1 MPRAPQ
7 LQQQVQAQALPGVR
21 LQAAP
26 SPESFGAN
34 TGQLAARIGAAVY
47 DQELQIADRSSV
59 MEAETLAS
67 KNQLRIQQDVYNM
80 RGKNAANAPDYALKE
95 YDDIDQQIMKG
106 LANDRQRGMYQ
117 SISRQKREMLNRASL
132 VHANQEA
139 ERFGTEMFNANMKTS
154 IDVARSYGDF
164 PLGVEF
170 EKNNQSRFIG
180 ERAAQYGYL
189 GTPQYKEQVKE
200 AHSATNRA
208 VIEGLITKGDDL
220 KAKAFYDKMLEIERP
235 QTRVDKQTGQV
246 TEITS
251 QLQFT
256 AQDREAVQKIVEEGS
271 TRGEAHRQTIKILGE
286 IGMETPE
293 QRRQALNMAD
303 AMDNEKVGEL
313 VRKKLE
319 HRFAQ
324 EDKRKQEEY
333 QGTFTN
339 ATKLID
345 EQWKQ
350 VPTASAREMVPAPV
364 WADLGIQ
371 DRHTLETYVA
381 QLRDPG
387 KKATDLP
394 TWVKL
399 NAMKDDDLAKLSRSQ
414 MLDYLTKLDNSDG
427 DKLLTRWNGVL
438 NAKEGKQT
446 GEKYEQLFSNKQL
459 LDNAMELTG
468 YFDMTKPRS
477 KWPVEHQQLENRV
490 QKLVDQALSQIP
502 KDAPREKKEK
512 AIQDIVDA
520 QVKAK
525 VKVDKGIFS
534 FEKDRAVGEFED
546 FKDAASIR
554 VPLKEIPVNDQDT
567 IKGILR
573 QADKKLDP
581 GKIERIYALKQL
593 QKAGKIKRED
603 LIDQTRKIVQE

>member
-1 MPRAPQ
+1 MPQVPRPQ
-7 LQQQVQAQALPGVR
+7 QHVSPVGLPGVR
-21 LQAAP
+21 EMAAP
-26 SPESFGAN
+26 TPDSYGA
-34 TGQLAARIGAAVY
+34 GVGDRAAKLGAAVY
-47 DQELQIADRSSV
+47 EREIYFADHAAV

-67 KNQLRIQQDVYNM
+67 KEQLRIQRDVYNM

-95 YDDIDQQIMKG
+95 YDDIDQQIMNG
-106 LANDRQRGMYQ
+106 LVNDRQRGMYQ
-117 SISRQKREMLNRASL
+117 RISRQKREMLNRASL
-132 VHANQEA
+132 VHADEEA

-164 PLGVEF
+164 PLGVEN
-170 EKNNQSRFIG
+170 EKNNQTRLI
-180 ERAAQYGYL
+180 ELRAAQYGYL

-208 VIEGLITKGDDL
+208 VIEGLITKGEDL
-220 KAKAFYDKMLEIERP
+220 KAKAFYDKMLEIERL
-235 QTRVDKQTGQV
+235 QTRVDEQTGQM
-246 TEITS
+246 TETPS

-256 AQDREAVQKIVEEGS
+256 AQDREAVQKILLEGS

-286 IGMETPE
+286 VGMDTPE
-293 QRRQALNMAD
+293 ERRTALNMAD
-303 AMDNEKVGEL
+303 AMSDEKVGEL
-313 VRKKLE
+313 VRRKLE
-319 HRFAQ
+319 HRFEQ
-324 EDKRKQEEY
+324 EDKRKHEGY
-333 QGTFTN
+333 QQTFAN

-345 EQWKQ
+345 ETWKRIPEQ
-350 VPTASAREMVPAPV
+350 SAREMVPASV
-364 WADLGIQ
+364 WAALSIQ
-371 DRHTLETYVA
+371 DRHTLETYVG

-394 TWVKL
+394 TWVKINSL
-399 NAMKDDDLAKLSRSQ
+399 KDEQLANVSRSQ
-414 MLDYLTKLDNSDG
+414 MLDYLTKLDSSDG

-438 NAKEGKQT
+438 NAKEGKPT

-468 YFDMTKPRS
+468 YFDMTKPRA

-534 FEKDRAVGEFED
+534 LEQERAVGEYED

-593 QKAGKIKRED
+593 QKAGKLDRQAV
-603 LIDQTRKIVQE
+603 IDQTRKIVQE

>member
-47 DQELQIADRSSV
+47 DQELRAADHAAV
-59 MEAETLAS
+59 MEAETKAGQE
-67 KNQLRIQQDVYNM
+67 QLRIMQGVTQL
-80 RGKNAANAPDYALKE
+80 RGKHAAQAPLYAAQEFDKINAEIASRLNGDRQKGMYESVVRAKRESLDRFALTHFNQE
-95 YDDIDQQIMKG
+95 
-106 LANDRQRGMYQ
+106 NDRFQEDTFKANISQ
-117 SISRQKREMLNRASL
+117 S
-132 VHANQEA
+132 V
-139 ERFGTEMFNANMKTS
+139 
-154 IDVARSYGDF
+154 DVARANAES
-164 PLGVEF
+164 PVQVSF
-170 EKNNQSRFIG
+170 EKDLQAQKVR
-180 ERAAQYGYL
+180 ERAIRLGYD
-189 GTPQYKEQVKE
+189 GTPQEQDE
-200 AHSATNRA
+200 INATHSRTNTE
-208 VIEGLITKGDDL
+208 VIKGLVEKGQDL
-220 KAKAFYDKMLEIERP
+220 RAKAYYDQLKKGESGNKLE
-235 QTRVDKQTGQV
+235 
-246 TEITS
+246 
-251 QLQFT
+251 FT
-256 AQDREAVQKIVEEGS
+256 AQDRDVVERVLLEGS

-286 IGMETPE
+286 IGMDTPE

-303 AMDNEKVGEL
+303 AIGDEKVGEL
-313 VRKKLE
+313 VRQKLE

-324 EDKRKQEEY
+324 EDKRKHEGY
-333 QGTFTN
+333 QQTFAN

-364 WADLGIQ
+364 WADLSIQ
-371 DRHTLETYVA
+371 DRHILDTYVG

-399 NAMKDDDLAKLSRSQ
+399 NSMKDEELANLSRSQ

-438 NAKEGKQT
+438 NQKDGKPG

-468 YFDMTKPRS
+468 YFDMTKPRA

-502 KDAPREKKEK
+502 KDAPREKKQQ

-525 VKVDKGIFS
+525 VKVDKGVFS

-573 QADKKLDP
+573 QADKKLDT

-593 QKAGKIKRED
+593 QKAGKLDRQAV
-603 LIDQTRKIVQE
+603 IDQTRKIVQE